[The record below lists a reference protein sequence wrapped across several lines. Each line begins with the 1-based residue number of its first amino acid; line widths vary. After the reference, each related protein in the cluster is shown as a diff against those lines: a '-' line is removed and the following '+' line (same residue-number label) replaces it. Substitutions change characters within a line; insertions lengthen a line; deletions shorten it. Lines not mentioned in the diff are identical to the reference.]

1 MLNKH
6 KLVKI
11 QPIRKILFYAK
22 GFTLIVIELTIDV
35 KDKTEK
41 NSHKGYQGTVGVKYS
56 WK

>member
-22 GFTLIVIELTIDV
+22 GFTLIVVELTIDV

-41 NSHKGYQGTVGVKYS
+41 KIVIKVTKAPWV
-56 WK
+56 